1 MSKKK
6 KPAKIKFDCSQ
17 CPGWCCSYERI
28 RTTPD
33 DIALLAKHFECD
45 EKEVKKNAL
54 DFIDGEWFLRHR
66 KDDIYKSI
74 CVFFDR
80 KERHCGIYEVRPVVC
95 HKFPWQNTCGYYDFL
110 KFEREMMGDD
120 EFIPLPYPK

>member
-1 MSKKK
+1 MKKSK
-6 KPAKIKFDCSQ
+6 KIKFDCSQ

-28 RTTPD
+28 RVTPAD
-33 DIALLAKHFECD
+33 LEVLAEHFECD
-45 EKEVKKNAL
+45 GEDIKKESL

-66 KDDIYKSI
+66 NDDVFKSI
-74 CVFFDR
+74 CVYFDR
-80 KERHCGIYEVRPVVC
+80 TKRHCGIYDARPAVC

>member
-1 MSKKK
+1 LESGEIPCLKIR
-6 KPAKIKFDCSQ
+6 PRKIKFDCSQ

-33 DIALLAKHFECD
+33 DIALLAEHFDCD
-45 EKEVKKNAL
+45 EIRSRRTAL

-80 KERHCGIYEVRPVVC
+80 DKRHCGIYDVRPVVC
-95 HKFPWQNTCGYYDFL
+95 HKFPWQNL
-110 KFEREMMGDD
+110 RLLR
-120 EFIPLPYPK
+120 LPQVRARNDGR

>member
-1 MSKKK
+1 LKAKKDQ
-6 KPAKIKFDCSQ
+6 FDCRQ

-28 RTTPD
+28 RVTSD
-33 DIALLAKHFECD
+33 DIALLAAHFECRPGD
-45 EKEVKKNAL
+45 IKKHSL
-54 DFIDGEWFLRHR
+54 DRIDGEWFLRHR

-74 CVFFDR
+74 CVYFDR
-80 KERHCGIYEVRPVVC
+80 DKRRCGIYEVRPDVC
-95 HKFPWQNTCGYYDFL
+95 HKFPWGRTCGYFDFL

>member
-1 MSKKK
+1 MKKSK
-6 KPAKIKFDCSQ
+6 KIKFDCSQ

-28 RTTPD
+28 RVTPAD
-33 DIALLAKHFECD
+33 LEVLADHFECEEED
-45 EKEVKKNAL
+45 VKKESL

-66 KDDIYKSI
+66 NDDVFKSI

-80 KERHCGIYEVRPVVC
+80 TKRQCGIYDARPVVC
-95 HKFPWQNTCGYYDFL
+95 HKFPWQRTCGYYDFL
-110 KFEREMMGDD
+110 KFEREMMGDE